1 MELEEEISEPVSPTG
16 QYISSSVLSFY
27 ILAVL
32 ESEIPIHSLP
42 AMSLLK
48 DIFLPINPRFS
59 SVMVEDK
66 HGAKKWKPVEV
77 KLEDHIRTPIFPAG
91 RSPEFYDE
99 YLKDYLS
106 KIAVDQLPQSRPL
119 WEVHLIKYPTSDA
132 AGSIIFKLHHALGD
146 GFSLMGALLSC
157 LQRAD
162 NPSLPLTF
170 PSRQSN
176 NKLDHKKDNIFQ
188 RVTQTFSGFI
198 NTALDF
204 GWSLLKSNM
213 IEDDLTPIRS
223 GVDGVEFRPI
233 AIATMTFSLDDIR
246 QIKANLKVTIND
258 VITGIIFFGIR
269 LYMHAASNELSKNT
283 ESTAMVL
290 LNTRSLGGYKS
301 ISEMAKSNAEMPW
314 GNHFAFLHVSIPNL
328 TEVESSNP
336 LNFVLETH
344 RIIKSKRN
352 SAAVHLTGWLL
363 EALRKLRGPE
373 ATARYIHST
382 LSNSSMTITNLI
394 GPVERMALA
403 NHPIAGLYFN
413 VAGSPQ
419 SVSVTM
425 VSYVGKL
432 RVSVGVEKGFID
444 PQKFTSCIENAFE
457 IMLKAAVQSTS

>member
-1 MELEEEISEPVSPTG
+1 MNHERIVMELEEEISEPVSPTG

-66 HGAKKWKPVEV
+66 RGAKKWKPVEV

-91 RSPEFYDE
+91 RSPESYDE

-170 PSRQSN
+170 PSH
-176 NKLDHKKDNIFQ
+176 DP
-188 RVTQTFSGFI
+188 
-198 NTALDF
+198 
-204 GWSLLKSNM
+204 
-213 IEDDLTPIRS
+213 TPIRS

-301 ISEMAKSNAEMPW
+301 ISEMAKSNAKMPW

-328 TEVESSNP
+328 TKVESSNP

-382 LSNSSMTITNLI
+382 LSNSSMAITNLI